1 MPQRIT
7 FLVLV
12 AALMGCL
19 CMLDVASGPGS
30 EMWLLYLVPIGV
42 ASFVLG
48 ARYGY
53 ALTLLAGVLQFLTSG
68 VPGSAYPSIAVFVSD
83 HGAAASVYVVVAFV
97 IGVMRMLS
105 RPSVSGGPIDA
116 LTRPK

>member
-1 MPQRIT
+1 MSKRNT
-7 FLVLV
+7 VL
-12 AALMGCL
+12 ALAIALMGCV
-19 CMLDVASGPGS
+19 CMLDYASGPAAD
-30 EMWLLYLVPIGV
+30 MWLLYLVPIGV

-68 VPGSAYPSIAVFVSD
+68 VPGGAYPSIATFVSE
-83 HGAAASVYVVVAFV
+83 HGAAASVYVVCAYV
-97 IGVMRMLS
+97 IGVVRMLG
-105 RPSVSGGPIDA
+105 RQAEAGGPIDA